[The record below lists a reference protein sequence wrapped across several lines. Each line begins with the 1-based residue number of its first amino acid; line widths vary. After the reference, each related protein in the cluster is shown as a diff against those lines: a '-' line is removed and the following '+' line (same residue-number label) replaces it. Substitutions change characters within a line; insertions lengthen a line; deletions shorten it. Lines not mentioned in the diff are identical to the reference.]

1 MVQTEQCK
9 LFHSRNAGC
18 HSSKT
23 ISEIFKV
30 HYTGNFKLAILKLS
44 LCLLSAIIFFLSVLQ
59 LVIPCHKYT
68 KFYTPKLR
76 LLCSTVQ
83 NICYVVMS
91 PKPDHRHRAAILQLS
106 RCHQGNRYNI
116 TQNYLLVDFLLP
128 VPSVCSLIKWSGLIR
143 TSYKGGL

>member
-1 MVQTEQCK
+1 M
-9 LFHSRNAGC
+9 AGC
-18 HSSKT
+18 HSSKN

-44 LCLLSAIIFFLSVLQ
+44 LCLLSAIIFFFSVLQ

-83 NICYVVMS
+83 NTCDVAVS
-91 PKPDHRHRAAILQLS
+91 PKPDHRHKAAILQLS

-128 VPSVCSLIKWSGLIR
+128 VANVCSLTKWSGLIG
-143 TSYKGGL
+143 TGSKDGL